1 MASAQHTQM
10 FYESRYFTKF
20 QGGNLHSM
28 REEITDSNKR
38 RKLFNQSIKTVACES
53 LERIVEREFDTEN
66 CLSYIICRNCV
77 DKNTKLLHKLDLV
90 RDLFHTVESTLIEK
104 KGKLVTK
111 RQNSN
116 DKQQDSPSANLGNKP
131 VKGVLFF
138 RQRNLL
144 QAEKTK
150 KLKQKAFKSILK
162 YSPSR

>member
-1 MASAQHTQM
+1 M
-10 FYESRYFTKF
+10 
-20 QGGNLHSM
+20 
-28 REEITDSNKR
+28 
-38 RKLFNQSIKTVACES
+38 
-53 LERIVEREFDTEN
+53 
-66 CLSYIICRNCV
+66 

-116 DKQQDSPSANLGNKP
+116 DKQQDSPSVNLGNKP

-162 YSPSR
+162 YRPSR